1 MLIARGENN
10 FVGTLE
16 IQEEMQMGSSSAF
29 FEATE
34 D

>member
-16 IQEEMQMGSSSAF
+16 IQDEMQMGSSSDFSKAS
-29 FEATE
+29 EG
-34 D
+34 